1 MSTKIFDKVVV
12 VNSLDELLYKTMLE
26 LNTCDEVESR
36 LGDNTKE
43 LLGMSVMMT
52 NPRNNWMLSK
62 ERKHNIFHQI
72 GESLAV
78 LSGNLDM
85 TYLTRFLPGAKYFSD
100 DYNEQNNTGHWRA
113 DYANRIRHFK
123 GVKANS
129 FYGDSRETEII
140 EIDQLKNVYE
150 ELKSHPNTR
159 RAVIVLWSP
168 ADDGTFPESLDY
180 PCNDMIQFII
190 RGSKLHMITTQRSA
204 DGIWGTSAINAIE
217 FPLMQRIMASA
228 LGIEI
233 GVYRHQMGSF
243 HIYDKHYD
251 KADAIVKE
259 YENFDFSKSED
270 PSNSSEFE
278 VVGDLDKI
286 TEMLKTI
293 YDLEMS
299 ARHVIDGL
307 VLPQS
312 QYNNDNFFIASLLET
327 EKNSEKYPNLIGTF
341 MIPLLYKRDLDN
353 EYVTRFM
360 KVIDKA
366 TLHPALRKILD
377 DKIAKMRE
385 KKNATKEG

>member
-1 MSTKIFDKVVV
+1 MSTKIFDKVIV
-12 VNSLDELLYKTMLE
+12 VNSLDELLYKTLLE

-78 LSGNLDM
+78 LAGDLDM

-100 DYNEQNNTGHWRA
+100 DYNDETNTGHWRA

-129 FYGDSRETEII
+129 FYGDNREQEVI
-140 EIDQLKNVYE
+140 EVDQLKNVYE
-150 ELKSHPNTR
+150 ELKARPNSR

-190 RGSKLHMITTQRSA
+190 RGGKLHMIVTQRSA

-217 FPLMQRIMASA
+217 FPLMQRLMASA
-228 LGIEI
+228 LGVEV

-251 KADAIVKE
+251 RADAIVKE
-259 YENFDFSKSED
+259 YETFDFTQSED
-270 PSNSSEFE
+270 STNSSEFE
-278 VVGDLDKI
+278 TVGDFNTISD
-286 TEMLKTI
+286 MLKTI
-293 YDLEMS
+293 HDLEMS
-299 ARHVIDGL
+299 ARHVIDGIT
-307 VLPQS
+307 LPQN
-312 QYNNDNFFIASLLET
+312 QYNNANFFTACLLET
-327 EKNSEKYPNLIGTF
+327 ERNSEKYPNIVGTF
-341 MIPLLYKRDLDN
+341 MIPLLYKRDLDS
-353 EYVTRFM
+353 EYVVRFM
-360 KVIDKA
+360 KMIDKA
-366 TLHPALRKILD
+366 TLHPALRKIVD
-377 DKIAKMRE
+377 EKITKMRE
-385 KKNATKEG
+385 KKNASK